1 MPVRYLLDTDTFS
14 YAVSNRYPEVRRHL
28 SSLTTV
34 PVLSSISLAEIM
46 YGVRK
51 KRSKKLESMVG
62 LFTEL
67 VEVRDFTASAANEY
81 AKIRN
86 LLEES
91 GQLIGNMDM
100 LIAAVAKA
108 EGLTLVTNNT
118 AHFSRIAKLKIVNW
132 VKR

>member
-67 VEVRDFTASAANEY
+67 VEGRDFTSSAANEY

-86 LLEES
+86 SLEDS
-91 GQLIGNMDM
+91 GRLIGNMDM
-100 LIAAVAKA
+100 LIAAVAKS
-108 EGLTLVTNNT
+108 ERLTLVTNNT
-118 AHFSRIAKLKIVNW
+118 AHFSRIAGLKIVNW